1 MVVAL
6 CHAPGAGVHLGTKR
20 VPKTSRL
27 QAPPP
32 TLPGIRER
40 AGDGNNPVCCL
51 GTSHPH
57 TGVCPHFS
65 LCSPNSPLQLPPCTL
80 SCAST
85 SPHGAVGCVAS
96 QIPRDQGRKYLFAVG
111 YLLKKL
117 KRNILFYFFSWGNN
131 NKKKKNKQNGSG
143 SLPTLSTC
151 EPSFICF
158 EISVI
163 YSSFPCNVY
172 GFYVV

>member
-20 VPKTSRL
+20 VPKTSQL

-32 TLPGIRER
+32 ILPGIRER

-57 TGVCPHFS
+57 TGVCPQFS

-80 SCAST
+80 SCAPT

-117 KRNILFYFFSWGNN
+117 KRNILFIFFPGETTTT
-131 NKKKKNKQNGSG
+131 KKEQTER
-143 SLPTLSTC
+143 LRQPPHL
-151 EPSFICF
+151 I
-158 EISVI
+158 
-163 YSSFPCNVY
+163 NVRALLHLL
-172 GFYVV
+172 